1 MTNRNGVPERSSIS
15 WRNGTAITFH
25 FTNRNA
31 VPVRSGSFRALY
43 GAEDADRTFC
53 HIGFHIILL
62 VNRNVRGSS
71 LGKGRNLVRDL
82 SSTCAPIANSAMMS
96 KLTAHCQWVDET
108 VWVRTGHPPSYAE
121 AKKIKSLT
129 LYTQGCL
136 RASLRDWS
144 SSS

>member
-1 MTNRNGVPERSSIS
+1 MRSAIDYSRESINR
-15 WRNGTAITFH
+15 GTDFGGSVAM
-25 FTNRNA
+25 A
-31 VPVRSGSFRALY
+31 GGCVPVHFEHCMVLRMLTGH
-43 GAEDADRTFC
+43 FC

-71 LGKGRNLVRDL
+71 LGKVRNLVRDL
-82 SSTCAPIANSAMMS
+82 SSICAPIANSAMMS

-108 VWVRTGHPPSYAE
+108 VWVRTGHAHPPSYAE

-136 RASLRDWS
+136 RAS
-144 SSS
+144 